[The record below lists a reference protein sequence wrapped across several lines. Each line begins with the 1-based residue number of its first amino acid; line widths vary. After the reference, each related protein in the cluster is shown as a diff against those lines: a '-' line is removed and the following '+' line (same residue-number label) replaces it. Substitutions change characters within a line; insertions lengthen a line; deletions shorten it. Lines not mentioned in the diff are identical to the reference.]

1 MTVDFERRNQALFVA
16 LLRAVNV
23 SGQNRVPMA
32 ELRALLE
39 GLGLRAVRTYL
50 QSGNVVFEA
59 EGDDAAVQ
67 AGAVRRVIGDAFGID
82 VSVIALSAAELAG
95 VAAGNPFL
103 ADADEKVLHVTFLER
118 PVDAAAFGGLKLPAA
133 PGEAAA
139 LAASGGLVYLHLPHG
154 YGRTKLNNAWFERA
168 LRVRATTRNWRTVQ
182 ALTALAARPA
192 STPTEG

>member
-1 MTVDFERRNQALFVA
+1 MPTYVGM
-16 LLRAVNV
+16 LRAVNV

-32 ELRALLE
+32 DLRRALE
-39 GLGLRAVRTYL
+39 GAGLTDVETYV
-50 QSGNVVFEA
+50 QSGNVVFDA
-59 EGDDAAVQ
+59 AGDDAAEQ
-67 AGAVRRVIGDAFGID
+67 ADAVHGVIESAFGLD

-95 VAAGNPFL
+95 VAAENPFV
-103 ADADEKVLHVTFLER
+103 ADADEKALHVTFLER

-139 LAASGGLVYLHLPHG
+139 LAASGRLVYLHLPHG

-168 LRVRATTRNWRTVQ
+168 LKVRATTRNWRTVQ

-192 STPTEG
+192 STPSEG